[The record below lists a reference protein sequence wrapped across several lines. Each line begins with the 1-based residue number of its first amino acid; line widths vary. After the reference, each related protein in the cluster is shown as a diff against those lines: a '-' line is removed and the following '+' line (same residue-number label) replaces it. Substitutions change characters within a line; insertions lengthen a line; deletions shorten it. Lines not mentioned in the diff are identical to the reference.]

1 MTSTPVTVG
10 KVPVYAGKAQTAA
23 SQPGAGME
31 NSFSDV
37 LKNQQGS
44 ADVKGTESP
53 VCKKTDAKID
63 KVSDG
68 SVKAAK
74 NVKKTAD
81 TENSA
86 EVSPEEAVLQAE
98 KAAEAAAAEM
108 VTQTAEELGITE
120 EEVLQI
126 LDGLGMS
133 PMDLLNTE
141 NLQMVVLAAAGETDM
156 SSFVT
161 DEQLFTSFKNLTATL
176 EEAIAEVSEETG
188 LSTQEVEELFA
199 GLQEKAQTETVEETG
214 LPMVEA
220 KKPLMQEQS
229 VDGNLKPEAIS
240 GREDNVGEGSQVM
253 LERSLEQTKAG
264 NGSENSFSGEEAP
277 NPFVPNPV
285 SQNAAAALET
295 VQEAQAFFDADT
307 EMIMHQITDYM
318 KAQVSD
324 GVSELEMQLH
334 PESLGNLHIRL
345 TAKEGVITA
354 HFAAQNDVVKTALES
369 QMIQLKETFKEQG
382 VKVEAIEVTVE
393 SHKFDENLSQNSGG
407 NMNGENR
414 QPTRQRNR
422 RISINLN
429 ELEMEEDTLTQED
442 KLAAQ
447 VLKDNGGTVEYT
459 A

>member
-1 MTSTPVTVG
+1 MTSTPVIVG
-10 KVPVYAGKAQTAA
+10 KVPVYAGKAQTAP
-23 SQPGAGME
+23 SQTGAGTE

-44 ADVKGTESP
+44 ADVKGTENP
-53 VCKKTDAKID
+53 VRKKTDAKVD

-68 SVKAAK
+68 AK
-74 NVKKTAD
+74 NVKKAAD
-81 TENSA
+81 AENNA

-176 EEAIAEVSEETG
+176 EETIEEVSVETG

-199 GLQEKAQTETVEETG
+199 GLQNEVRTETVEEAG

-220 KKPLMQEQS
+220 EKPVMQEQTADQS
-229 VDGNLKPEAIS
+229 VRPEAVS
-240 GREDNVGEGSQVM
+240 GSEDNAGEGSQIM
-253 LERSLEQTKAG
+253 LDRSLEQTKADDG
-264 NGSENSFSGEEAP
+264 NEGGFSGETSP
-277 NPFVPNPV
+277 NPFVPGPV

-334 PESLGNLHIRL
+334 PESLGNLHVRL
-345 TAKEGVITA
+345 TAKEGVVTA

-407 NMNGENR
+407 NMNGDSR
-414 QPTRQRNR
+414 QPERQRNR
-422 RISINLN
+422 RININLN
-429 ELEMEEDTLTQED
+429 ELEAEEETLNEEDR
-442 KLAAQ
+442 LAAQ
-447 VLKDNGGTVEYT
+447 VLRDNGGTVEYT

>member
-1 MTSTPVTVG
+1 
-10 KVPVYAGKAQTAA
+10 
-23 SQPGAGME
+23 
-31 NSFSDV
+31 
-37 LKNQQGS
+37 
-44 ADVKGTESP
+44 
-53 VCKKTDAKID
+53 
-63 KVSDG
+63 
-68 SVKAAK
+68 
-74 NVKKTAD
+74 
-81 TENSA
+81 
-86 EVSPEEAVLQAE
+86 
-98 KAAEAAAAEM
+98 M

-176 EEAIAEVSEETG
+176 EETIAEVSGETG

-199 GLQEKAQTETVEETG
+199 GLQNKVQTEVVEETG
-214 LPMVEA
+214 FPMMEEE
-220 KKPLMQEQS
+220 KPLMQEQTAE
-229 VDGNLKPEAIS
+229 GNLKPEAVS
-240 GREDNVGEGSQVM
+240 GREDNAGEGSQVM
-253 LERSLEQTKAG
+253 LDRSLEQAKAG
-264 NGSENSFSGEEAP
+264 SGNENSFSGEAAA

-334 PESLGNLHIRL
+334 PESLGNLHVRL
-345 TAKEGVITA
+345 TAKEGVVTA

-369 QMIQLKETFKEQG
+369 QMVQLKETFKEQG

-414 QPTRQRNR
+414 QPARQRNR
-422 RISINLN
+422 RININLN
-429 ELEMEEDTLTQED
+429 ELEAEEETLTQED
-442 KLAAQ
+442 RLAAEI
-447 VLKDNGGTVEYT
+447 LRDNGGTVEYT